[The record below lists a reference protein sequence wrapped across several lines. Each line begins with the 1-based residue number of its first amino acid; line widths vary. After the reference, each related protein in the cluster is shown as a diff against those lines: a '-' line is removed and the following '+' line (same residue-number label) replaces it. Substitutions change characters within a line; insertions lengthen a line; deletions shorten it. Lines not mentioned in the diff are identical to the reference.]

1 MPDFE
6 KSFQSGV
13 DAAKAADR
21 AKAEIAEVFSEMNKQ
36 LGLAS
41 NGAARIGIKER
52 REVIPQQNG
61 FLQAFGALAASMI
74 APKEMRSYK
83 AIVIEHRELD
93 GFPAREV
100 ARWRQG
106 EAGYPCW
113 IILEEEETA
122 CGDKL
127 SLERELELLAGTP
140 RMGKAV
146 LAAMNYKPTP
156 KASVAEPTQPSSEPP
171 EPTASG
177 PDA

>member
-6 KSFQSGV
+6 KSFQMGV
-13 DAAKAADR
+13 DAAKAVIR

-41 NGAARIGIKER
+41 NGAAQIGIKER
-52 REVIPQQNG
+52 HEVFTQQNWTH
-61 FLQAFGALAASMI
+61 QAFGALAASMFS
-74 APKEMRSYK
+74 PKETRRYQ

-93 GFPAREV
+93 GFTAREV
-100 ARWRQG
+100 ARWRQD

-113 IILEEEETA
+113 IILGGEETA

-127 SLERELELLAGTP
+127 TLERELELLAGTP
-140 RMGKAV
+140 RMGEAV
-146 LAAMNYKPTP
+146 IAAMNYKPTS
-156 KASVAEPTQPSSEPP
+156 KAAVAEPAQPGSGPP
-171 EPTASG
+171 EPTTSG